1 MKNTWLAGALL
12 GLCLPM
18 GAGAATMV
26 SPAPIAF
33 SNEAHPGSAG
43 ADAGRYLAHAKAMHA
58 ADIRIVGLLNAKA
71 YRQAAPRLEQAATQY
86 DDAWAGFALGNLYAA
101 GLGVPKS
108 QTRAF
113 HWYLWSAKAGDRSAQ
128 RQVANAYLNGDGVT
142 RNPAQAAYW
151 FRMGMAVPQLVNS
164 NYWLAKTYDKGRVVP
179 KNAAKYQ
186 YYLQHSQRILRSLN
200 TEPNGAAA
208 YDMGLSYA
216 YGHGVP
222 RDRTKALQWL
232 HRALKWH
239 YAPAA
244 AAIHRLESARR
255 KRGQTS

>member
-1 MKNTWLAGALL
+1 MKNRWLTGVLL

-18 GAGAATMV
+18 DAGAATIM
-26 SPAPIAF
+26 SPTPIAF
-33 SNEAHPGSAG
+33 SNKAHPGSAG
-43 ADAGRYLAHAKAMHA
+43 ADAGRYLAHAKTVHA
-58 ADIRIVGLLNAKA
+58 ANIRIVGLLNAKA
-71 YRQAAPRLEQAATQY
+71 YRQAAPRLEQTAKQY
-86 DDAWAGFALGNLYAA
+86 DDAWAGFALGNLYAT

-113 HWYLWSAKAGDRSAQ
+113 HWYLWSAKEGDRFAQ

-164 NYWLAKTYDKGRVVP
+164 DYWLAKTYEKGRVVP
-179 KNAAKYQ
+179 KNAEKYQ
-186 YYLQHSQRILRSLN
+186 YYLQRSQRILRTLN

-208 YDMGLSYA
+208 YGRGLSYA
-216 YGHGVP
+216 YGRMVP
-222 RDRTKALQWL
+222 KDRAKALQWL
-232 HRALKWH
+232 HRALKLH

-244 AAIHRLESARR
+244 VAIHRLESAR
-255 KRGQTS
+255 KKLG

>member
-1 MKNTWLAGALL
+1 MKNRWLTGVLL

-18 GAGAATMV
+18 AAGAATMP
-26 SPAPIAF
+26 SPVPIAF

-43 ADAGRYLAHAKAMHA
+43 AGRYLAHAKAMHA

-71 YRQAAPRLEQAATQY
+71 YRQAAPRLERTAKQY

-101 GLGVPKS
+101 GLGVAKS

-164 NYWLAKTYDKGRVVP
+164 NYWLAKTYDKGRGVP

-200 TEPNGAAA
+200 TEPNGAAT

-216 YGHGVP
+216 YGHGAP
-222 RDRTKALQWL
+222 RDRAKALQWL
-232 HRALKWH
+232 NRALKLH

-244 AAIHRLESARR
+244 VAIHRLESARR
-255 KRGQTS
+255 KRG

>member
-1 MKNTWLAGALL
+1 MKNRWLTGVLL

-18 GAGAATMV
+18 DAGAATMM

-43 ADAGRYLAHAKAMHA
+43 ADAGRYLAHAKTVHA
-58 ADIRIVGLLNAKA
+58 ANIRIVGLLNAKT
-71 YRQAAPRLEQAATQY
+71 YRQAAPRLEQTAKQY

-142 RNPAQAAYW
+142 RSPAQAAYW

-186 YYLQHSQRILRSLN
+186 YYLRYSQRILRSLN

-222 RDRTKALQWL
+222 RDRAQALQWL
-232 HRALKWH
+232 HRALKLH

-244 AAIHRLESARR
+244 VAIHRLEPARE
-255 KRGQTS
+255 KHG